1 MAKVGAYYTIGF
13 LLIMLVFLAL
23 IILVNKEFKLSI
35 ERFSE
40 DAGFEKIHNIDDS
53 IQKSLRDIFFSSS
66 GISVS
71 ATQTSASFSETLPN
85 SEDNNFKSNITKFKD
100 FIETNYSVIFDT
112 DEITT
117 NLPLILKPH
126 GITYSHSDYGDNILS
141 ISYNDNNFGG
151 FQVTLNI
158 N

>member
-85 SEDNNFKSNITKFKD
+85 TA
-100 FIETNYSVIFDT
+100 
-112 DEITT
+112 EITT

-126 GITYSHSDYGDNILS
+126 GITFSHPDYGGNILTVA
-141 ISYNDNNFGG
+141 YNDNNFDR
-151 FQVTLNI
+151 FQVKLNI